1 MADQSK
7 QPLTAAELEDEA
19 RREHGPRGTEAF
31 KDTGSIS
38 DEESELRKGEERAVE
53 KSLTNLPPG

>member
-7 QPLTAAELEDEA
+7 EPLTSAELEDEA

-31 KDTGSIS
+31 KDTHDGPAK
-38 DEESELRKGEERAVE
+38 ESELREGEERAVE

>member
-31 KDTGSIS
+31 KDNRG
-38 DEESELRKGEERAVE
+38 DLNEESELREGEERAFE